1 MQNPIWWYLKG
12 MAMGAA
18 DVVPGVSGG
27 TIAFLMGIYERLL
40 EAIGSFSIP
49 TLHLLFKGEFKAFAR
64 KTDLM
69 FLILLFAGIAT
80 SVISFARLFKY
91 LLANHE
97 VLTMSFFFGLI
108 IATVWVVGRRI
119 KKWNISAIILFL
131 IGAGLAIGISFSGQV
146 EGSSNPFYLF
156 LCGFIAICSMILPGV
171 SGSFVLLLL
180 GNYALVIGAI
190 STLPDG
196 LKTLDST
203 KIMAALWILV
213 PFALGAGTGILSF
226 AKLLSWLFDR
236 YENSLLS
243 VLTGFV
249 LGSLSIIYP
258 WKKVLRTEIIHGK
271 EKVLETM
278 RYVPEL
284 DTHFFMALGL
294 MLIGA
299 ILVASIEYFGNKELR

>member
-1 MQNPIWWYLKG
+1 MKNPIWIYFKG

-40 EAIGSFSIP
+40 EAIGSFSVP
-49 TLHLLFKGEFKAFAR
+49 TLRLLLKGEFKAFSR
-64 KTDLM
+64 KTDLI

-80 SVISFARLFKY
+80 SVISFAKLFKY

-119 KKWNISAIILFL
+119 KKWNVSAIILFL
-131 IGAGLAIGISFSGQV
+131 IGAGLAIGISFSGQI

-180 GNYALVIGAI
+180 GNYGLVIETISDLPAAI
-190 STLPDG
+190 LSFDIDG
-196 LKTLDST
+196 
-203 KIMAALWILV
+203 IMAGLWIMI
-213 PFALGAGTGILSF
+213 PFGLGAVTGILSF
-226 AKLLSWLFDR
+226 AKVLSWLFNN
-236 YENSLLS
+236 YENSLLAI
-243 VLTGFV
+243 LTGFV

-278 RYVPEL
+278 RYIPEI
-284 DTHFFMALGL
+284 DTHFFMAIGL
-294 MLIGA
+294 ILIG
-299 ILVASIEYFGNKELR
+299 IVLVASIEYFGNKELR

>member
-1 MQNPIWWYLKG
+1 MKNPILWYLKG

-49 TLHLLFKGEFKAFAR
+49 TLRLLFKGKFKEFAQQ
-64 KTDLM
+64 TDLV
-69 FLILLFAGIAT
+69 FLICLFAGIAT
-80 SVISFARLFKY
+80 SIISFAKLFKY
-91 LLANHE
+91 LLANYE
-97 VLTMSFFFGLI
+97 ILTMSFFFGLI

-119 KKWNISAIILFL
+119 KEWNISAIIWFL
-131 IGAGLAIGISFSGQV
+131 IGAALAIGISFSGQV

-180 GNYALVIGAI
+180 GNYALIIGAI
-190 STLPDG
+190 SDLPSAIIAFDVDG
-196 LKTLDST
+196 
-203 KIMAALWILV
+203 IIAGLWIIV
-213 PFALGAGTGILSF
+213 PFALGAITGILTF
-226 AKLLSWLFDR
+226 AKVLSWLFDN
-236 YENSLLS
+236 YENSLLAI
-243 VLTGFV
+243 LTGFV

-258 WKKVLRTEIIHGK
+258 WKKVLRSEIIHGK

-278 RYVPEL
+278 RYIPEI

>member
-1 MQNPIWWYLKG
+1 MFLTYLKG

-40 EAIGSFSIP
+40 DAIGSFSIP
-49 TLHLLFKGEFKAFAR
+49 TLGLFFKGKFKEFAE
-64 KTDLM
+64 KTDLF
-69 FLILLFAGIAT
+69 FLIALFAGIAT
-80 SVISFARLFKY
+80 SVISFAKLFKY
-91 LLANHE
+91 LLANYE
-97 VLTMSFFFGLI
+97 ILTMSFFFGLI

-119 KKWNISAIILFL
+119 KEWNFLAIILFL
-131 IGAGLAIGISFSGQV
+131 IGAALAIGISFSGQI

-180 GNYALVIGAI
+180 GNYALVIGAV
-190 STLPDG
+190 SDLP
-196 LKTLDST
+196 S
-203 KIMAALWILV
+203 A
-213 PFALGAGTGILSF
+213 ILSF
-226 AKLLSWLFDR
+226 DVDGIIAGLWIMIPFGLGAVVGILTFAKILSWLFNN
-236 YENSLLS
+236 YENSLLAI
-243 VLTGFV
+243 LTGFV

-278 RYVPEL
+278 RYVPEF
-284 DTHFFMALGL
+284 DAHFFMALGL

>member
-1 MQNPIWWYLKG
+1 MKNPILWYLKG

-49 TLHLLFKGEFKAFAR
+49 TLRLLFKGKFKEFAQQ
-64 KTDLM
+64 TDLV
-69 FLILLFAGIAT
+69 FLICLFAGIAT
-80 SVISFARLFKY
+80 SIISFAKLFKY
-91 LLANHE
+91 LLANYE
-97 VLTMSFFFGLI
+97 ILTMSFFFGLI

-119 KKWNISAIILFL
+119 KEWNISAIIWFL
-131 IGAGLAIGISFSGQV
+131 IGAALAIGISFSGQV

-190 STLPDG
+190 SDLPSAIIAFDVDG
-196 LKTLDST
+196 
-203 KIMAALWILV
+203 IIAGLWIIV
-213 PFALGAGTGILSF
+213 PFALGAITGILTF
-226 AKLLSWLFDR
+226 AKVLSWLFDN
-236 YENSLLS
+236 YENSLLAI
-243 VLTGFV
+243 LTGFV

-258 WKKVLRTEIIHGK
+258 WKKVLRSEIIHGK

-278 RYVPEL
+278 RYIPEI

>member
-1 MQNPIWWYLKG
+1 
-12 MAMGAA
+12 MGAA

-49 TLHLLFKGEFKAFAR
+49 TLILLFKGEFKAFSR
-64 KTDLM
+64 KTDLT
-69 FLILLFAGIAT
+69 FLVLLFAGIAT

-119 KKWNISAIILFL
+119 KEWKISTFIWFL
-131 IGAGLAIGISFSGQV
+131 IGAALAIGISFSGQI

-180 GNYALVIGAI
+180 GNYALVIGVLSDFPSA
-190 STLPDG
+190 L
-196 LKTLDST
+196 LKFDLVG
-203 KIMAALWILV
+203 IMAGLWIIV
-213 PFALGAGTGILSF
+213 PFALGAVTGILSF
-226 AKLLSWLFDR
+226 AKVLSWLFEN
-236 YENSLLS
+236 YENSLLAI
-243 VLTGFV
+243 LTGFV

-258 WKKVLRTEIIHGK
+258 WKKVVRSEIIHEK
-271 EKVLETM
+271 VKVLETM
-278 RYVPEL
+278 RYVPEI

-299 ILVASIEYFGNKELR
+299 ILVASIEYFGNEELR

>member
-1 MQNPIWWYLKG
+1 MQNPILWYLKG

-49 TLHLLFKGEFKAFAR
+49 TLRLLLKGEFKAFAAR
-64 KTDLM
+64 TDLF
-69 FLILLFAGIAT
+69 FLLSLLAGIGT
-80 SVISFARLFKY
+80 SIISLAKLFKY
-91 LLANHE
+91 LLDDHYI
-97 VLTMSFFFGLI
+97 LTMSFFFGLI
-108 IATVWVVGRRI
+108 VATVWVVGRRI
-119 KKWNISAIILFL
+119 KEWNAVAMIWFII
-131 IGAGLAIGISFSGQV
+131 GTALAVGISFSGQV
-146 EGSSNPFYLF
+146 SENPNPFYLF
-156 LCGFIAICSMILPGV
+156 FCGFIAICSMILPGV

-203 KIMAALWILV
+203 KIIAALWILV

-258 WKKVLRTEIIHGK
+258 WKTLRKELILGH
-271 EKVLETM
+271 EKVVETT
-278 RYVPEL
+278 RYIPEI
-284 DTHFFMALGL
+284 DSHFFMALGL

-299 ILVASIEYFGNKELR
+299 VLVASIEYFGNKELR

>member
-1 MQNPIWWYLKG
+1 MKNPILWYLKG

-40 EAIGSFSIP
+40 EAIGSFSIS
-49 TLHLLFKGEFKAFAR
+49 TLKLLFQGKFKEFAQ
-64 KTDLM
+64 KTDLI
-69 FLILLFAGIAT
+69 FLLSLFAGIGT
-80 SVISFARLFKY
+80 SIISLAKLFKY
-91 LLANHE
+91 LLDDHY

-108 IATVWVVGRRI
+108 VATVWVVGRRI
-119 KKWNISAIILFL
+119 KEWNTVAIIWFI
-131 IGAGLAIGISFSGQV
+131 IGTALAVGISFSGQV
-146 EGSSNPFYLF
+146 SENPNPFYLF

-203 KIMAALWILV
+203 KIIAALWILV

-258 WKKVLRTEIIHGK
+258 WKILRRELILGH
-271 EKVLETM
+271 EKVVETT
-278 RYVPEL
+278 RYVPEI

-299 ILVASIEYFGNKELR
+299 VLVASIEYFGNKELR

>member
-1 MQNPIWWYLKG
+1 MQNPILWYLKG

-40 EAIGSFSIP
+40 EAIGSFSLP
-49 TLHLLFKGEFKAFAR
+49 VLRLLFKGKFKEFAQ
-64 KTDLM
+64 KTDLI
-69 FLILLFAGIAT
+69 FLIALFAGIAT
-80 SVISFARLFKY
+80 SFITLAKLFKY

-97 VLTMSFFFGLI
+97 ILTMSFFFGLI

-119 KKWNISAIILFL
+119 KEWNISTIIWFL
-131 IGAGLAIGISFSGQV
+131 IGAALAIGISFSGQV

-156 LCGFIAICSMILPGV
+156 FCGFIAICSMILPGV

-180 GNYALVIGAI
+180 GNYALVIGAL
-190 STLPDG
+190 SDLPSAI
-196 LKTLDST
+196 LSLDVT
-203 KIMAALWILV
+203 AIMACLWIII
-213 PFALGAGTGILSF
+213 PFALGAITGILSF
-226 AKLLSWLFDR
+226 AKVLSWLFHH
-236 YENSLLS
+236 YENSLLAI
-243 VLTGFV
+243 LTGFV

-258 WKKVLRTEIIHGK
+258 WKKVLRSEIIHGK
-271 EKVLETM
+271 VKVLETM
-278 RYVPEL
+278 RYIPEI

>member
-1 MQNPIWWYLKG
+1 MQNPILWYLKG

-40 EAIGSFSIP
+40 DSIGSFSIP
-49 TLHLLFKGEFKAFAR
+49 TLRLLLKGKFKEFVA
-64 KTDLM
+64 KTDLF
-69 FLILLFAGIAT
+69 FLATLLAGIGT
-80 SVISFARLFKY
+80 SIISLAKLFKY
-91 LLANHE
+91 LLDVHY

-108 IATVWVVGRRI
+108 VATVWAVGRRI
-119 KKWNISAIILFL
+119 KEWNALAIIWFI
-131 IGAGLAIGISFSGQV
+131 IGTALAVAISFSGQV
-146 EGSSNPFYLF
+146 SENPNPFYLF
-156 LCGFIAICSMILPGV
+156 FCGFIAICSMILPGI

-180 GNYALVIGAI
+180 GNYGLVIGAI

-203 KIMAALWILV
+203 KIIAAFWILV
-213 PFALGAGTGILSF
+213 PFALGAGTGLLSF

-258 WKKVLRTEIIHGK
+258 WKTLRKELILGH
-271 EKVLETM
+271 EKVVETT
-278 RYVPEL
+278 RYIPEI
-284 DTHFFMALGL
+284 DTQFFMAIGL
-294 MLIGA
+294 MILGA